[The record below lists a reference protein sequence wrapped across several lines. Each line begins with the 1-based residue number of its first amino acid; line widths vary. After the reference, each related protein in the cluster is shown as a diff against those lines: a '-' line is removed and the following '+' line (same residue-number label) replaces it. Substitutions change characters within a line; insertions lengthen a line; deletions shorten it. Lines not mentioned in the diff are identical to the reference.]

1 MFPGEGSME
10 KERIYFNNSEKPT
23 IGVEVEL
30 LIIDKDTLKLHPG
43 APVILN
49 IFKDSENVKQEL
61 LNSIV
66 EINTNVCNDV
76 QEVRKDLTKT
86 IGEVVDVAEKNG
98 WNLITMG
105 THPFSRWKEQTITDK
120 ERYLRLIKRYQWPA
134 RRLLI
139 TGVHVHVGV
148 ESGEK
153 SIAITNGLIR
163 YLPHMIAISAN
174 SPIYDSEVSG
184 LASTRT
190 KLFESMP
197 TTGLPHVLKNYSE
210 FQKFMRTLMTANT
223 IDSIREVWWDIRP
236 HPGFGTVE
244 IRAYD
249 AVPSINEMVNLAAFT
264 HCLVVGISDHYDEG
278 TQLPILDSWVNS
290 ENKWR
295 AARYGLDAE
304 IVVDDIG
311 HPKPLQAEI
320 IRTIDRMLPTAN
332 KLNCVNELL
341 NLREIVE
348 TRRVPYLRQLE
359 LFKSQND
366 FKPVVKKAIEELKEG
381 L

>member
-1 MFPGEGSME
+1 ME
-10 KERIYFNNSEKPT
+10 KERIYFHNSEKPT

-30 LIIDKDTLKLHPG
+30 LILDKDTLDLHPG
-43 APVILN
+43 APLILDV
-49 IFKDSENVKQEL
+49 FKDSENVKQEL

-66 EINTNVCNDV
+66 EINTNICSDV
-76 QEVRKDLTKT
+76 QEVRKDLTNT
-86 IGEVVDVAEKNG
+86 ISKVVQVAEDNG
-98 WNLITMG
+98 WSLISMG
-105 THPFSRWKEQTITDK
+105 THPFSRWKDQSITDK
-120 ERYLRLIKRYQWPA
+120 ERYLRLINRYQWPA

-153 SIAITNGLIR
+153 SIAITNGLLR
-163 YLPHMIAISAN
+163 YLPHMIGMSAN
-174 SPIYDSEVSG
+174 SPIYDSELTG

-190 KLFESMP
+190 KLFEGMP

-210 FQKFMRTLMTANT
+210 FQKFMRTLITANT

-249 AVPSINEMVNLAAFT
+249 AVPTIDEIVNLAAFT
-264 HCLVVGISDHYDEG
+264 QCLVVGISDHYDDG
-278 TQLPILDSWVNS
+278 AQLPILDSWVNS

-295 AARYGLDAE
+295 ATRFGLDAE

-311 HPKPLQAEI
+311 QPKSLLSEI
-320 IRTIDRMLPTAN
+320 LRTIDQMLPTAH

-341 NLREIVE
+341 NLREMVE
-348 TRRVPYLRQLE
+348 KKQVPYLRQLKMYE
-359 LFKSQND
+359 EHED
-366 FKPVVKKAIEELKEG
+366 FKPILQKAVEELKEG